1 VTAMPEV
8 GFALHPRPPRRPAFR
23 LGAAGGLSKVPGASI
38 IVWWG
43 ADAPAFGST
52 TLRRGPRAPRRT
64 FPSGG
69 VRELAWGVSVTDVD
83 ARLKRRTC
91 LGRR

>member
-8 GFALHPRPPRRPAFR
+8 GFAVHPRPPRRPAFR
-23 LGAAGGLSKVPGASI
+23 LGAAGGLSQGAGGI
-38 IVWWG
+38 DHRLVG

-83 ARLKRRTC
+83 ARLKRPTC